1 VTLVYCGRVQAGYAQ
16 APTQTDGDF
25 PTLNNPKKREDINM
39 SNYDNITDILHHAN
53 GIDSSTV
60 SETSLVPDL
69 RVQSHNEIISVN
81 AIDIPENVNGGE
93 YDPFTKIEVLPLYN
107 KDGYS
112 SNARN
117 VRVMR
122 ESGKHLEAGT
132 VGQNYLLITNKQ
144 VNDVCSEIRSDSGME
159 WEHDKIFFDG
169 KRFRNIYKTQSLSRT
184 LENGDVAYLMFTEL
198 NSYDGSQTAGFRID
212 FMILVC
218 LNGMVSPKYG
228 WDSRFR
234 HSLGNVDWQEQI
246 KAGALALTGQKAQI
260 KLDSFAEACNTLR
273 NPLNMDNLAEIRNK
287 FVTKKQLPNLRYGE
301 ILTKYHSE
309 DHENSIWDLMQAGT
323 NTLWHREKMTNA
335 DFVNNG
341 NFVDGL
347 LDYGKSLS

>member
-1 VTLVYCGRVQAGYAQ
+1 
-16 APTQTDGDF
+16 
-25 PTLNNPKKREDINM
+25 M
-39 SNYDNITDILHHAN
+39 SQFDNLTDILSNAN
-53 GIDSSTV
+53 GVQNGTNLVDGI
-60 SETSLVPDL
+60 VPDFTT
-69 RVQSHNEIISVN
+69 QSHNGIVSV
-81 AIDIPENVNGGE
+81 DSTEIPENVNGGKF
-93 YDPFTKIEVLPLYN
+93 DPFTEIEVTELQN
-107 KDGYS
+107 RDGFQSNS
-112 SNARN
+112 SN
-117 VRVMR
+117 VRVKR
-122 ESGKHLEAGT
+122 ESGKYLEAGI
-132 VGQNYLLITNKQ
+132 VSKNYLLITNKQ

-273 NPLNMDNLAEIRNK
+273 NPLDMGNLAEIRNK

-323 NTLWHREKMTNA
+323 NTLWHRDKMTNA